1 MVSKSLSVHL
11 LIFLFSL
18 ITKSRRR
25 YFSCHKI
32 FFTGRTIKFLC
43 LMYVSAAAAETRL
56 SRSSTGE
63 GPKTGRAPPR
73 PVTPP
78 RAPHRSAPARAGL
91 VTGNLSPIARARSRV
106 PHLIAGAGYLLRS
119 SQSQSHNPATG
130 YISYCHNIN
139 ASWAQHLVPRYK
151 LGRVGTKCKKP
162 TAHRYRRC

>member
-18 ITKSRRR
+18 ITKSRCR
-25 YFSCHKI
+25 YFSCHQI
-32 FFTGRTIKFLC
+32 FFTGRTIKFSFLV
-43 LMYVSAAAAETRL
+43 YVSAAAAETRL

>member
-25 YFSCHKI
+25 YFSCHQI

-119 SQSQSHNPATG
+119 SQSHNPATG

-139 ASWAQHLVPRYK
+139 ASWAQHLVSTR
-151 LGRVGTKCKKP
+151 KK
-162 TAHRYRRC
+162 

>member
-25 YFSCHKI
+25 YFSCHQI
-32 FFTGRTIKFLC
+32 FFTGRTIKFSCSL
-43 LMYVSAAAAETRL
+43 YVSAAAAETRL
-56 SRSSTGE
+56 SRISTGE

-139 ASWAQHLVPRYK
+139 ASWAQHTPS
-151 LGRVGTKCKKP
+151 TKV
-162 TAHRYRRC
+162 

>member
-1 MVSKSLSVHL
+1 MVLKSLSVHL

-18 ITKSRRR
+18 ITKSRRS
-25 YFSCHKI
+25 YFSCHI

-162 TAHRYRRC
+162 TEHRYRRC